1 MAFNYEN
8 PHDDPNYGNYDWLC
22 QEQRRIEDKV
32 ESYKDELDLKNEQQD
47 GAINQ
52 VRTDM
57 NQAIAD
63 VRTDMNAADQ
73 ILDDKIDAI
82 GDHVA
87 TYTQTYITENINEIL
102 ANNPTIETK
111 YEKIGYID
119 TNEYVDYTLDDD
131 VIYEIMTIDYALN
144 MHKALAVNNAFN
156 VIQTPPS
163 TAEVVT
169 SIVVE
174 KANVPVVTP
183 IFEAV
188 TNVTA
193 GTDPIPVI
201 ENSLISGSAADNV
214 LRITNN
220 GTNKVRVYIKPIAAL

>member
-82 GDHVA
+82 GDNVA

-119 TNEYVDYTLDDD
+119 TNEYVDVTLDTD
-131 VIYEIMTIDYALN
+131 VIYEVMTIDYALN

-156 VIQTPPS
+156 ITQTP
-163 TAEVVT
+163 
-169 SIVVE
+169 
-174 KANVPVVTP
+174 
-183 IFEAV
+183 AV
-188 TNVTA
+188 TERVVGSVVASEEIIPLTPPVTVVANVTA
-193 GTDPIPVI
+193 IQADISVNGPSVI
-201 ENSLISGSAADNV
+201 TGSASNNV
-214 LRITNN
+214 LRITNT
-220 GTNKVRVYIKPIAAL
+220 GTNRIRVYIKPIAAL

>member
-82 GDHVA
+82 GDNVA

-119 TNEYVDYTLDDD
+119 TNESVTYNLETD

-144 MHKALAVNNAFN
+144 MHKALAVNNACQITQVPYAGAEMVSSVVLTGGGDDPYELDVDTGRVLADEN
-156 VIQTPPS
+156 VI
-163 TAEVVT
+163 
-169 SIVVE
+169 
-174 KANVPVVTP
+174 
-183 IFEAV
+183 
-188 TNVTA
+188 
-193 GTDPIPVI
+193 
-201 ENSLISGSAADNV
+201 SLSASNNV
-214 LRITNN
+214 LRITNT